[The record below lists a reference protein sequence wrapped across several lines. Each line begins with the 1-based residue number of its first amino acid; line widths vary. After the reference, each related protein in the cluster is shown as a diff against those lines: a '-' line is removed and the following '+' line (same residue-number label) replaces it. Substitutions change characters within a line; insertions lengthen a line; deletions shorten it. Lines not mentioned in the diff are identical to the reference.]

1 MKVRTDYVSNSS
13 TSSFVLIGDAFNKRD
28 FENSSFFKTCLDND
42 DQPYCWENK
51 CCELGLVVER
61 GLNDYYDEYVVGLRY
76 ADMKADETKSAFHKR
91 TEELLRKAFPEKD
104 DINVDLR
111 SDAGYDG

>member
-13 TSSFVLIGDAFNKRD
+13 TSSFVLIGDVFSKRD
-28 FENSSFFKTCLDND
+28 FENSSFFKTGLDND
-42 DQPYCWENK
+42 DKLYSWENK
-51 CCELGLVVER
+51 CYELGLVVER
-61 GLNDYYDEYVVGLRY
+61 GINDCYTEYVVGLRY

-91 TEELLRKAFPEKD
+91 IEELLKKAFPEKN
-104 DINVDLR
+104 DIDVTLK

>member
-13 TSSFVLIGDAFNKRD
+13 TSSFVLIGDAFSERD

-42 DQPYCWENK
+42 DRLYCWENK
-51 CCELGLVVER
+51 CGELGLVVKR
-61 GLNDYYDEYVVGLRY
+61 GLDDYYDEYVVGLRY
-76 ADMKADETKSAFHKR
+76 ADMKSDETKIAFHKR
-91 TEELLRKAFPEKD
+91 IEELLRKAFPEKN
-104 DINVDLR
+104 DIDVTLR

>member
-13 TSSFVLIGDAFNKRD
+13 TSSFVLIGDAFSERD
-28 FENSSFFKTCLDND
+28 FENSSFFKTDLEND

-51 CCELGLVVER
+51 CGELGLVVKR
-61 GLNDYYDEYVVGLRY
+61 GLDDYYDEYVVGLRY
-76 ADMKADETKSAFHKR
+76 ADMKADETKIAFHKR
-91 TEELLRKAFPEKD
+91 IERLLRKAFPEKD
-104 DINVDLR
+104 DIDVTLK

>member
-13 TSSFVLIGDAFNKRD
+13 TSSFVLIGDAFSKID
-28 FENSSFFKTCLDND
+28 FENSSFFKTDLEND

-51 CCELGLVVER
+51 CGELGLVVER
-61 GLNDYYDEYVVGLRY
+61 GINDYYTEYVVGLRY

-91 TEELLRKAFPEKD
+91 IEELLRKAFPEKD
-104 DINVDLR
+104 NINVTLIL
-111 SDAGYDG
+111 DAGYDG

>member
-13 TSSFVLIGDAFNKRD
+13 TSSFVLIGDAFSKID
-28 FENSSFFKTCLDND
+28 FENSSFFKTDLEND

-51 CCELGLVVER
+51 CGELGLVVKR
-61 GLNDYYDEYVVGLRY
+61 GLDDYYDEYVVGLRY
-76 ADMKADETKSAFHKR
+76 ADMKADETKSSFHKR

>member
-13 TSSFVLIGDAFNKRD
+13 TSSFVLIGDAFSREDIEK
-28 FENSSFFKTCLDND
+28 SSFFKTGLEND

-51 CCELGLVVER
+51 CGELGLVVER
-61 GLNDYYDEYVVGLRY
+61 GLNDYYTEYVVGLRY

-91 TEELLRKAFPEKD
+91 IEELLRKAFPEKD
-104 DINVDLR
+104 NINVTLIL
-111 SDAGYDG
+111 DAGYDG

>member
-13 TSSFVLIGDAFNKRD
+13 TSSFVLIGDVFSKRD
-28 FENSSFFKTCLDND
+28 FENSSFFKTGLEND

-51 CCELGLVVER
+51 CGELGLVVER
-61 GLNDYYDEYVVGLRY
+61 GLNDYYTEYVVGLRY

-91 TEELLRKAFPEKD
+91 IEELLRKAFPEKD
-104 DINVDLR
+104 NINVTLIL
-111 SDAGYDG
+111 DAGYDG

>member
-13 TSSFVLIGDAFNKRD
+13 TSSFVLIGDAFSKID

-51 CCELGLVVER
+51 CGELGLVVKR
-61 GLNDYYDEYVVGLRY
+61 GLDDYYDEYVVGLRY
-76 ADMKADETKSAFHKR
+76 ADMKADETKIAFHKR

>member
-13 TSSFVLIGDAFNKRD
+13 TSSFVLIGDVFSKRD
-28 FENSSFFKTCLDND
+28 FENSSFFKTGLEND

-51 CCELGLVVER
+51 CGELGLVVKR
-61 GLNDYYDEYVVGLRY
+61 GLDDYYDEYVVGLRY
-76 ADMKADETKSAFHKR
+76 ADMKSDETKIAFHKR
-91 TEELLRKAFPEKD
+91 IEELLRKAFPEKN
-104 DINVDLR
+104 DIDVTLR